1 MLAFAITIHKSQGLS
16 HENAIVDAGSTNFGP
31 GMIYVALSRVT
42 SLNGLHLTD
51 LDRSKINCHQKA
63 IKEYNRLRQLYAP
76 HLGTLLM
83 RNSRWKPVV
92 GWTSVCL
99 FRALSSAVC
108 RSQTHHDILRLYV
121 VNHVTNPEIIQKLN
135 RLFGSGSRPGEAYVN
150 HLLTMQQ
157 EGHWGTDQ
165 EIATAAHLF

>member
-1 MLAFAITIHKSQGLS
+1 MDRVVTIERDSASFEVLKSIYYTRKQFPLMLAFAITIHKSQGLS

-92 GWTSVCL
+92 G
-99 FRALSSAVC
+99 
-108 RSQTHHDILRLYV
+108 
-121 VNHVTNPEIIQKLN
+121 
-135 RLFGSGSRPGEAYVN
+135 
-150 HLLTMQQ
+150 
-157 EGHWGTDQ
+157 
-165 EIATAAHLF
+165 